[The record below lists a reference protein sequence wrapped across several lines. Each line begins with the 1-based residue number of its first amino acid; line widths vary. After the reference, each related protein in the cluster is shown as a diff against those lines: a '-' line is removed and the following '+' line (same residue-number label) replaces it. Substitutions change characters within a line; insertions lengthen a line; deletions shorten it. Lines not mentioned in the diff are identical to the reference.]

1 MLQHLHKLL
10 TFLFILLFSAN
21 FCHAEANDEDTEHKR
36 FMRASHRIYQIDQGD
51 ETPITFSDVEQL
63 HNLVETL
70 DWANSD
76 DPQKQELYKQLA
88 DAVKN
93 IDDLET
99 AEMEAKLQELR
110 DDAEA
115 AHERENS
122 TVNKM
127 LGGAAIGAMGIAG
140 MELASA
146 MSEKKAMADA
156 ELDMSA
162 YLTTFVCDYGAG
174 RNIKGGEV
182 DVELPSSPELS
193 TIKAEYIALATD
205 LKERKTALGMQPGI
219 ESELILEAATTGL
232 YDNESLGKAD
242 GVYTSLSRALLDDN
256 GTDAAEWNAEKERLD
271 KKIKDSATAIAVT
284 AVASIAA
291 NLMINGKNRKQIAE
305 SAEKTRVDVRALL
318 DRVIEECNE
327 QIATTQDPKIN
338 LLTDYEDLKTL
349 KDHPIC
355 K

>member
-1 MLQHLHKLL
+1 MLQHLHKFL
-10 TFLFILLFSAN
+10 TFLFILLFSVN
-21 FCHAEANDEDTEHKR
+21 FCHAVTNDEDAEYKR

-51 ETPITFSDVEQL
+51 ETPITFSDVEYL

-76 DPQKQELYKQLA
+76 DEQKQELYKQLA
-88 DAVKN
+88 EAVKT

-99 AEMEAKLQELR
+99 AEMEAELQELR
-110 DDAEA
+110 DDADA

-122 TVNKM
+122 TANKM

-156 ELDMSA
+156 ELDMTA
-162 YLTTFVCDYGAG
+162 YLATFVCDYGAG

-182 DVELPSSPELS
+182 DIELPSSPELAA
-193 TIKAEYIALATD
+193 IKAEYIALATD
-205 LKERKTALGMQPGI
+205 LKERKAALGMQPGI
-219 ESELILEAATTGL
+219 ESELILDAATTGL
-232 YDNESLGKAD
+232 YDNESLGKTD
-242 GVYTSLSRALLDDN
+242 GVYTSVSRALLDEN

-271 KKIKDSATAIAVT
+271 KKIKNSATAIAVT

-318 DRVIEECNE
+318 DQIIDECNS
-327 QIATTQDPKIN
+327 QIHAAKKPEIN
-338 LLTDYEDLKTL
+338 PLTSYEDLKTL